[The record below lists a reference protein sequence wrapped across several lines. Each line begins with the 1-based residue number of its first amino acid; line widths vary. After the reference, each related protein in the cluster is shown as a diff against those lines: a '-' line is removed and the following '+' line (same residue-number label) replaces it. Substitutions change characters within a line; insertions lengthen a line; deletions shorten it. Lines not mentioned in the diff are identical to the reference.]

1 MKRFTLGLLI
11 CCAPMTWSVAASS
24 QLNQLMMSHY
34 EEAKSAI
41 KPVVAKQGVHEDHI
55 LVLFFSNQCP
65 HCINFAP
72 ILKRYAEQNQ
82 WSIEAV
88 TLNDQTLA
96 EFPDAI
102 FATQEMIDVAYQGKP
117 VVYPALFVANTKTKA
132 LYPVS
137 FGELGVQELEEK
149 MSLLSSKIKTYE
161 ESH

>member
-1 MKRFTLGLLI
+1 MNRFTLGLLI
-11 CCAPMTWSVAASS
+11 CCAPIAWSAAAPST
-24 QLNQLMMSHY
+24 LNQLMMSHY
-34 EEAKSAI
+34 EEANSAI
-41 KPVVAKQGVHEDHI
+41 KPTATKQEAHEDHI

-72 ILKRYAEQNQ
+72 ILKRYSEQNQ
-82 WSIEAV
+82 WRIEAV
-88 TLNDQTLA
+88 SLNDQTLA

-137 FGELGVQELEEK
+137 FGELGLQELEEK
-149 MSLLSSKIKTYE
+149 MSLLSSKIKMYE